1 MCGVLQHYLIMQKIK
16 TVKFI
21 VVSMKPNTKEEIQEW
36 IAKQKDKEY
45 VLQSEAVLIAQ
56 QLLYW
61 MQVAKD
67 LQIIINDEK
76 EGVTSLS

>member
-1 MCGVLQHYLIMQKIK
+1 MIL
-16 TVKFI
+16 
-21 VVSMKPNTKEEIQEW
+21 NTKAEIEEW
-36 IAKQKDKEY
+36 IAKQNDKEY

-61 MQVAKD
+61 QQVAKD
-67 LQIIINDEK
+67 LQGIIDDEK